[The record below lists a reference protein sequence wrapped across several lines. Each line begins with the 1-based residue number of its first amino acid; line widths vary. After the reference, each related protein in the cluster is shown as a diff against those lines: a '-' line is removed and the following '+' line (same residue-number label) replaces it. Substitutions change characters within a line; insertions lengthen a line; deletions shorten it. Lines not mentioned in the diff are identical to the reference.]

1 MFSFYSFLIVIFTIT
16 NTNCYIFS
24 VIMAIYN
31 TEKYLNESIASLLN
45 QSIGYSEI
53 QIILIN
59 DGSTDNSED
68 ICLKYQ
74 KDYPENVIYLKTNHS
89 GVSEARNIGMSFAR
103 GDFINFLDSDDI
115 WDYEAFQYILS
126 FFEQNKDAQNFLND
140 IYYQAITG
148 SYVGEGTLGKEGFKE
163 KEKVFT
169 KIAAINLYVW
179 QESKKDLNFSYDNA
193 MEYSQVKGA
202 FERLQK
208 SFEEVGVYYYE
219 GGESINN
226 MFNSIKEYSKD
237 DLIEEENISS
247 MQM

>member
-1 MFSFYSFLIVIFTIT
+1 MDREELEWMAEELTTRIQGINNWIMENPNTDPNMYEMTECLMEFGNICSLFRDSLGNTVSNYDVIKEANLPKLSTEVRKMLKLRGVKNLDKNEELT
-16 NTNCYIFS
+16 ADFS
-24 VIMAIYN
+24 VKEGN
-31 TEKYLNESIASLLN
+31 LGFEKVD
-45 QSIGYSEI
+45 SE
-53 QIILIN
+53 
-59 DGSTDNSED
+59 
-68 ICLKYQ
+68 
-74 KDYPENVIYLKTNHS
+74 
-89 GVSEARNIGMSFAR
+89 
-103 GDFINFLDSDDI
+103 
-115 WDYEAFQYILS
+115 

-148 SYVGEGTLGKEGFKE
+148 VYVGEGTLGKEGFKE

-237 DLIEEENISS
+237 DLLEEENISS

>member
-126 FFEQNKDAQNFLND
+126 FFEQNKDVNIVSGRLKFFGVRND
-140 IYYQAITG
+140 YHALDY
-148 SYVGEGTLGKEGFKE
+148 K
-163 KEKVFT
+163 
-169 KIAAINLYVW
+169 
-179 QESKKDLNFSYDNA
+179 
-193 MEYSQVKGA
+193 
-202 FERLQK
+202 
-208 SFEEVGVYYYE
+208 
-219 GGESINN
+219 
-226 MFNSIKEYSKD
+226 
-237 DLIEEENISS
+237 
-247 MQM
+247 

>member
-103 GDFINFLDSDDI
+103 GVFINFLDSDDI

-126 FFEQNKDAQNFLND
+126 FFEQNKDVNIVSGRLKFFGVRND
-140 IYYQAITG
+140 YHALDYKYYKTRI
-148 SYVGEGTLGKEGFKE
+148 V
-163 KEKVFT
+163 
-169 KIAAINLYVW
+169 NL
-179 QESKKDLNFSYDNA
+179 
-193 MEYSQVKGA
+193 
-202 FERLQK
+202 
-208 SFEEVGVYYYE
+208 
-219 GGESINN
+219 
-226 MFNSIKEYSKD
+226 IKEY
-237 DLIEEENISS
+237 NIKLTAYKPQLQIAS
-247 MQM
+247 

>member
-126 FFEQNKDAQNFLND
+126 FFEQNKDVNIVSGRLKFFGVRND
-140 IYYQAITG
+140 YHALDYKYYKTRI
-148 SYVGEGTLGKEGFKE
+148 V
-163 KEKVFT
+163 
-169 KIAAINLYVW
+169 NL
-179 QESKKDLNFSYDNA
+179 
-193 MEYSQVKGA
+193 
-202 FERLQK
+202 
-208 SFEEVGVYYYE
+208 
-219 GGESINN
+219 
-226 MFNSIKEYSKD
+226 IKEY
-237 DLIEEENISS
+237 NIKLTAYKLQLQIAS
-247 MQM
+247 